1 MITFNRLVVTF
12 IAITATQCASAA
24 STLEDLVI
32 FKSGGMTQGLWRMEL
47 LSSSDPMLSQGA
59 SAVGKMSICADVAK
73 QMSKNNQLDEQN
85 CKPRLLRNSK
95 DAAEVDVTCQDGTHS
110 HLKLNRENDKSYLI
124 DSEMTSKDGNKRSL
138 QARYSYEGECKSDAV
153 IQLDK
158 NSSACK
164 KMSSMD
170 TAKLAEMCAK
180 APDQY
185 RAQCEQQ
192 MKQMGNLCQ

>member
-24 STLEDLVI
+24 STLEDLAI

-85 CKPRLLRNSK
+85 CKPKLLRNSK
-95 DAAEVDVTCQDGTHS
+95 DGTHS

-192 MKQMGNLCQ
+192 MKQMSNLCQ